1 MVVVAPAA
9 NTDGAVATKNEQ
21 DRTADMARNRSLR
34 KYEILEYRFML
45 LILPEEYQERYCWRV
60 VHAMRFLFK
69 LFRTLEP

>member
-34 KYEILEYRFML
+34 KYEILEY
-45 LILPEEYQERYCWRV
+45 
-60 VHAMRFLFK
+60 
-69 LFRTLEP
+69 